1 MAKASGAQ
9 LVRYGLEQLGIAY
22 TLGIPG
28 VHNTEMYDELGKS
41 NAITPI
47 LVTHEAAGSFM
58 ADAISRTSDSV
69 GCLLIVPAAGA
80 AYASAGI
87 GEAYLDGIPL
97 LVISG
102 GTRTDTPYS
111 YQLHQMDQCQMMAPI
126 SKAQYKIEQHS
137 DILPALYEAYETA
150 TQGEP
155 GPVFIEVPVNIQL
168 FKQAAD
174 YLSFKEYLNAKESP
188 YAPPS
193 AQPDELKAAASLLIA
208 AKKPGIF
215 VGWGARKASEAV
227 KQLAEK
233 LNAPVASSLQG
244 LASFPADHPLHTGM
258 SFGPASVPASE
269 NAFKDCD
276 CLLAIGVRFGEIA
289 TGSFGVT
296 VPENLIHIDIN
307 QQVFNAN
314 YPAKLAL
321 HSDASLA
328 LESLLPLLEKEII
341 DNQRTGIAEQ
351 IAADKLRY
359 QNEWLKHNSKSRV
372 NPAHFFNDLSEQLN
386 SDAIIVL
393 DDGNHTF
400 LAAELLPVKTGMRLI
415 SPTDFNCMGYAVPA
429 AIGAKLLNPAQQVVA
444 IIGDGCFSMTC
455 MEIITATKLGLG
467 IVFCIFNDGELAQI
481 SQAQALPYN
490 RKPCTQLPAVDFNG
504 VAIATGA
511 AYHSCD
517 AESDLTEVFNTAHT
531 QALAGQPVII
541 DVKID
546 YSKKTRF
553 TKGILAT
560 NLKRMKGKDKSRF
573 ITRAIKRKLL
583 G

>member
-9 LVRYGLEQLGIAY
+9 LIRYGLEQLGIAY
-22 TLGIPG
+22 TFGIPG

-41 NAITPI
+41 NSITPV

-102 GTRTDTPYS
+102 GTRTDTPYR
-111 YQLHQMDQCQMMAPI
+111 YQLHQMDQGQMMAPI
-126 SKAQYKIEQHS
+126 TKAQYKIEQHS

-168 FKQAAD
+168 FKSAAD
-174 YLSFKEYLNAKESP
+174 YLCFEEYLATKEAP
-188 YAPPS
+188 YAVPT
-193 AQPDELKAAASLLIA
+193 AKADEIKAAAELLIK
-208 AKKPGIF
+208 AKKPGVF
-215 VGWGARKASEAV
+215 VGWGGRKATQAL

-233 LNAPVASSLQG
+233 LNAPVATSLQG

-258 SFGPASVPASE
+258 SFGPASVPAAE

-296 VPENLIHIDIN
+296 VPEHLIHIDIN
-307 QQVFNAN
+307 PAVFDAN
-314 YPAKLAL
+314 YPAEIAL

-328 LESLLPLLEKEII
+328 LESLVQVLDKEII
-341 DNQRTGIAEQ
+341 DNHRASIAEQ
-351 IAADKLRY
+351 IAADKLSY
-359 QNEWLKHNSKSRV
+359 QQEWVKHNSKQRV
-372 NPAHFFNDLSEQLN
+372 NPSHFFNNLSEQLS

-400 LAAELLPVKTGMRLI
+400 LAAELLPIKEAMRFI

-444 IIGDGCFSMTC
+444 VVGDGCFSMTC
-455 MEIITATKLGLG
+455 MEIMTATTLGLG
-467 IVFCIFNDGELAQI
+467 IVFCVFNDGELAQI

-490 RKPCTQLPAVDFNG
+490 RKPCTQLPNVDFSG
-504 VAIATGA
+504 VAVATGA

-517 AESDLTEVFNTAHT
+517 GETDLSDVFNMAQT

-541 DVKID
+541 DVQID